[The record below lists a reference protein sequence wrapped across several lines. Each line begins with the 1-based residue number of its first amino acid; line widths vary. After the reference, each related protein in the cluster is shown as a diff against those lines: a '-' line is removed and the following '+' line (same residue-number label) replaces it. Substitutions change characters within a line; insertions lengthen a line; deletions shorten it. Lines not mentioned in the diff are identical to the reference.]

1 VAEAEA
7 YIQAAPI
14 VGADETGFAQGNA
27 DGQNPQSKRAWLWV
41 AVTPSVSFFQVMLSR
56 SSAAA
61 QAGNEIWVVAGNFKS
76 KTSKFTRCRF
86 KWF

>member
-1 VAEAEA
+1 MRHYQPSVAEAEA

-14 VGADETGFAQGNA
+14 VGADETGFGQGK
-27 DGQNPQSKRAWLWV
+27 GSHPQSKRAWWLWV

-61 QAGNEIWVVAGNFKS
+61 QAGNEIWVVAGNHKILLLS
-76 KTSKFTRCRF
+76 
-86 KWF
+86 

>member
-1 VAEAEA
+1 MRHYQPSVAEAEA

-61 QAGNEIWVVAGNFKS
+61 QAGNEIWVVAGNYKILLLS
-76 KTSKFTRCRF
+76 
-86 KWF
+86 